1 LLESQTV
8 DIQTDKVRLRHKDNA
23 FSIRN
28 DAVIVCAGG
37 LLPTQFLRDLGIL
50 VETHHGSA

>member
-1 LLESQTV
+1 MLKH
-8 DIQTDKVRLRHKDNA
+8 KVKA

-50 VETHHGSA
+50 VETRHGAA